1 MPADSSAPLR
11 PRLKLLLAAA
21 LAAGSILLPLSP
33 VWRQAGDE
41 IDALTAERAL
51 LDPLAR
57 AVAVQRSLL
66 GHSDVAAR
74 VLRGRSALE
83 AERRL
88 RQHAVEADLLGLQAT
103 LSAGLWTRALGEAHA
118 LTQDWRTLSW
128 QVAQRT
134 IGEARSREGHQLLVE
149 QAVLVM
155 DLVSSAA
162 PPDSALRAALRS
174 PDRAALGAWL
184 LAREFSLTAR
194 LAEARQARASAAA
207 GGVVALA
214 VLLALGGW
222 LLRQARP
229 GPTAPPRDDVR
240 RSPGR
245 RSTDFSGFDAGPS
258 WTPTGAAPGDRRV
271 AEPGPAAGSKVRSP
285 DTDHGDLA
293 R

>member
-1 MPADSSAPLR
+1 MPADSPAPLQ

-21 LAAGSILLPLSP
+21 LAAGSILLPLAP
-33 VWRQAGDE
+33 VWRLAGDE

-66 GHSDVAAR
+66 GHADVASR
-74 VLRGRSALE
+74 VLRGRHALE

-134 IGEARSREGHQLLVE
+134 IAEARSREGHQLLVE

-155 DLVSSAA
+155 DLVSSAGPA
-162 PPDSALRAALRS
+162 DAALRLALRH
-174 PDRAALGAWL
+174 PDRAALEGML
-184 LAREFSLTAR
+184 LARERAVSAR
-194 LAEARQARASAAA
+194 LAQVQQARAWAGAGCLAA
-207 GGVVALA
+207 GLVV
-214 VLLALGGW
+214 LALGRRW
-222 LLRQARP
+222 LRSAQP
-229 GPTAPPRDDVR
+229 VPPAPPRDDVR
-240 RSPGR
+240 RSHGR
-245 RSTDFSGFDAGPS
+245 RRTDFSGLDGAPPWSGAGGLQPPHGS
-258 WTPTGAAPGDRRV
+258 EAAAG
-271 AEPGPAAGSKVRSP
+271 PGPAQRRREGEA
-285 DTDHGDLA
+285 
-293 R
+293 

>member
-1 MPADSSAPLR
+1 MPADSPAPLR

-33 VWRQAGDE
+33 VWRHAGDE

-66 GHSDVAAR
+66 GHGDVAAR

-134 IGEARSREGHQLLVE
+134 IAEARSREGHQLLIE

-162 PPDSALRAALRS
+162 PADAALRLALRS
-174 PDRAALGAWL
+174 PDRAALEALL
-184 LAREFSLTAR
+184 LARERAVATR
-194 LAEARQARASAAA
+194 LAEARQARALAVA
-207 GGVVALA
+207 GGLAALA
-214 VLLALGGW
+214 ALLALARG
-222 LLRQARP
+222 LLSQAP
-229 GPTAPPRDDVR
+229 PPAPQSPEPRDDVR
-240 RSPGR
+240 RSHGR
-245 RSTDFSGFDAGPS
+245 RRTDFAGFDSALP
-258 WTPTGAAPGDRRV
+258 WTGAGELPLPHGREAATGSS
-271 AEPGPAAGSKVRSP
+271 PGPRRPEDDA
-285 DTDHGDLA
+285 
-293 R
+293 

>member
-1 MPADSSAPLR
+1 MPADSPAPLR
-11 PRLKLLLAAA
+11 PRFKLLLAAA

-57 AVAVQRSLL
+57 AVALQRSLL
-66 GHSDVAAR
+66 GHAEVAAR
-74 VLRGRSALE
+74 VLRGRHALE

-118 LTQDWRTLSW
+118 LTQDWRMLSW
-128 QVAQRT
+128 QVAQRA
-134 IGEARSREGHQLLVE
+134 IPEARSHEGHQLLIE

-162 PPDSALRAALRS
+162 PSDSALRLALRS
-174 PDRAALGAWL
+174 PDRAALEAGL
-184 LAREFSLTAR
+184 QARSAALTAR
-194 LAEARQARASAAA
+194 LAEAQQARALAAA
-207 GGVVALA
+207 GGVAAWA

-222 LLRQARP
+222 LLRQQAPP
-229 GPTAPPRDDVR
+229 GQPAPPRDDVR
-240 RSPGR
+240 RSHGR
-245 RSTDFSGFDAGPS
+245 RSTDFSGFDTDTS
-258 WTPTGAAPGDRRV
+258 WNPPGAVPGDRRAAV
-271 AEPGPAAGSKVRSP
+271 VGPTTGP
-285 DTDHGDLA
+285 PA